1 MKVNICVRSE
11 GMKTEYNI
19 LESRI
24 NECKIRA
31 HMPVIAEKQTQNGH
45 EERLMALKVFVEHS
59 RGEHEYK

>member
-1 MKVNICVRSE
+1 
-11 GMKTEYNI
+11 MKTEYNI